1 MKNWISKSVFAV
13 FYYSRICW
21 ASFRPSFVFVFV
33 MVKLW
38 SLLLAAVHLLSQRVC
53 HFLTF
58 HQTRVICLFSLLC
71 LPLDAVSCCSPA
83 QPLFFSS
90 LATVLIMHAL
100 FLLEKAHLSS
110 RCWDHN
116 D

>member
-13 FYYSRICW
+13 FYYSRMCW
-21 ASFRPSFVFVFV
+21 GSFRPSFVFVFV
-33 MVKLW
+33 IVKPW
-38 SLLLAAVHLLSQRVC
+38 SLLLAVVHLLSQRVC

-71 LPLDAVSCCSPA
+71 LPVYAVSCCSPA

-110 RCWDHN
+110 HYWDHN